1 MLIQLK
7 SIGKVYKGKSQPVVA
22 LKDVDLTIAAGELT
36 AIMGPSGS
44 GKSTLMNI
52 LGCLDKPSSGQYIL
66 EGRDIS
72 SLDDYQLSLIRA
84 NQIGFVFQA
93 YNLIQHLTVTE
104 NVALPFTYRN
114 NIPANYKEFVLEA
127 LQRVGL
133 GHRLTHLPREL
144 SGGEMQRVA
153 IARALSIAPS
163 LILADEPTGNLDFET
178 GQSILELLKNLNAQG
193 TTVLI
198 VTHDEDVGRSC
209 RRMIKMRDGK
219 LASIQG

>member
-7 SIGKVYKGKSQPVVA
+7 SISKVYKGKSQPVAA
-22 LKDVDLTIAAGELT
+22 LKDIDLTITPGELT

-52 LGCLDKPSSGQYIL
+52 LGCLDKPSSGEYIL

-114 NIPANYKEFVLEA
+114 NIPANYKEFVLGA

-219 LASIQG
+219 LANIQE